1 MRLFFISSIFAISF
15 CSCMN
20 FNKSKDNSKTII
32 PTAKIDSVE
41 IPEKIDSIQESE
53 HAKTD
58 SIIPLNHYYNDI
70 SLFIAGIPVDSLS
83 RFSNISKS
91 SEFIQYEKTIETT
104 FSKFRKKKLENL
116 ESWRDSTLVDINN
129 STEDVLYPF
138 SGPDII
144 YAYSV
149 LPKARNYYLFGLEP
163 VGIIPNIENYKAS
176 SLPVLFKTINTSI
189 SDNLNLSFFI
199 TRKMKVELSAPA
211 IKGTVPIL
219 LFFMSRMNLHIQNIV
234 PVHLDESGRIVKS
247 IDSNDNTT
255 TKPFKNGVEISFIR
269 PNENKLSYVYYF
281 SLNIN
286 NSGFTS
292 FPRLSMLIN
301 SLNNTTTTLV
311 KSSSYCMHAEKYS
324 TIRDLLLNKSDNI
337 IEDDTGIPYSFF
349 DQEVWDINLYGSYSK
364 PISVFKE
371 FIQEDYK
378 KAFQKNADPIDFRF
392 GYSYPSNILVARKKI
407 NDLVE

>member
-1 MRLFFISSIFAISF
+1 
-15 CSCMN
+15 MN
-20 FNKSKDNSKTII
+20 FNNKSKDNSQAI
-32 PTAKIDSVE
+32 TATTKIDTVE
-41 IPEKIDSIQESE
+41 TETLAIIDSIKIETKE
-53 HAKTD
+53 E

-70 SLFIAGIPVDSLS
+70 SLFIAGLSVDSSS
-83 RFSNISKS
+83 RFNDISKS

-104 FSKFRKKKLENL
+104 FSKFRKRKLQNL
-116 ESWRDSTLVDINN
+116 EYWRDSSLVDINN

-149 LPKARNYYLFGLEP
+149 LPKAKNYYLFGLEP
-163 VGIIPNIENYKAS
+163 VGIIPDIENYKAS

-219 LFFMSRMNLHIQNIV
+219 LFFMSRMHLHIQNIV
-234 PVHLDESGRIVKS
+234 PVHIDENGKIVRSSDS
-247 IDSNDNTT
+247 IENTT
-255 TKPFKNGVEISFIR
+255 SKTFKNGVEISFIR
-269 PNENKLSYVYYF
+269 PNENKLSHVYYF

-286 NSGFTS
+286 NSGFNDL
-292 FPRLSMLIN
+292 PRLSMLIN

-324 TIRDLLLNKSDNI
+324 TIRNLLINKSDNI
-337 IEDDTGIPYSFF
+337 IEDDSGIPYSFF
-349 DQEVWDINLYGSYSK
+349 DQKDWKVNLYGSYSK

-371 FIQEDYK
+371 FMQEDYK
-378 KAFQKNADPIDFRF
+378 EAFQKSAAPINFRF
-392 GYSYPSNILVARKKI
+392 GYSYPSNILVARKKSK
-407 NDLVE
+407 LVK

>member
-1 MRLFFISSIFAISF
+1 MKLFFLSSIFAISF
-15 CSCMN
+15 CACMN
-20 FNKSKDNSKTII
+20 LNNKSKKNSKTVI
-32 PTAKIDSVE
+32 PIAKIDSIEARAKADSV
-41 IPEKIDSIQESE
+41 KI
-53 HAKTD
+53 HAKVD
-58 SIIPLNHYYNDI
+58 SIIHLNHYYNDI
-70 SLFIAGIPVDSLS
+70 SLFIAGMPVDSLS
-83 RFSNISKS
+83 RFNDISKS
-91 SEFIQYEKTIETT
+91 SEFIQYEKTIATT
-104 FSKFRKKKLENL
+104 FSKFRKKKLQNL
-116 ESWRDSTLVDINN
+116 ESWRDSTLIDINN

-163 VGIIPNIENYKAS
+163 VGIIPDIENYTAK
-176 SLPVLFKTINTSI
+176 SLPILFKTINTSI

-219 LFFMSRMNLHIQNIV
+219 LFFMSRMNLHIQDII
-234 PVHLDESGRIVKS
+234 PVSLDENGAIVKG
-247 IDSNDNTT
+247 IDSNENTT
-255 TKPFKNGVEISFIR
+255 TKTFKNGVDISFIR
-269 PNENKLSYVYYF
+269 PNENKLSHVYYF

-286 NSGFTS
+286 NSGFNN

-324 TIRDLLLNKSDNI
+324 KIRSLLLNKSDNI
-337 IEDDTGIPYSFF
+337 IEDDSGIPYSFF
-349 DQEVWDINLYGSYSK
+349 DQNVWDMNLYGSYSK

-371 FIQEDYK
+371 FMQQDYK
-378 KAFQKNADPIDFRF
+378 AAFQKNSSPINFRF
-392 GYSYPSNILVARKKI
+392 GYSYPSNILVARKKL
-407 NDLVE
+407 NDLGE